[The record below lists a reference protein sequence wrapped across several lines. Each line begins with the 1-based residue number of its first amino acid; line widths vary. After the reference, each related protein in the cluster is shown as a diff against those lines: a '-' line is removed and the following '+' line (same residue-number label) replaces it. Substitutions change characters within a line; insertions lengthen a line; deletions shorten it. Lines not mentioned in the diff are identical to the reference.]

1 MRVLITGAVEGLGRA
16 LAENLLKQGHSV
28 VAVDHNRDGLHELT
42 QSHIGKIQ
50 HPNRFLISRISF

>member
-28 VAVDHNRDGLHELT
+28 VAVDHNRDGLLNLPKA
-42 QSHIGKIQ
+42 I
-50 HPNRFLISRISF
+50 